1 MASRRYVPV
10 LAAGALLA
18 GVLSACTGG
27 GGDGGIRL
35 GRVERADVSE
45 VVEAP
50 ATVSARATAVLRSP
64 AEGTIARLYVADGDP
79 VDEGDVLAKISS
91 PGAREQLAQALEAD
105 RSASA
110 GGGVPEALDLSEFQ
124 RRTDRTARDGFA
136 AARKIALRIPDLK
149 ERALVLAGI
158 TRAEGQYRTA
168 SAAART
174 AVARL
179 NAGLGS
185 VGATISSITAA
196 QRVQTRAAVRTA
208 RRTVDA
214 LTIKAP
220 FDGIAGLGGPAGGA
234 PGLGDVLDRLP
245 QGARSQAGGLTGLGN
260 LGGGAAKDASAIA
273 AGAPVSGGDAV
284 ITVTDVSTLALTADV
299 DETDV
304 LQVAKGVEAE
314 AEFDAVE
321 GGTYEAEVTGVGV
334 TPKESSGGG
343 VTYKVTLAL
352 GRGALAGGG
361 TAPRPKP
368 GMSAVVNLKVR
379 DVRNVLSVPSSAIVT
394 SGRES
399 VVWAVSDGRA
409 QRRVVGLGAEGDATV
424 QITRGLREGES
435 IVVRGADS
443 VKQGQELGR

>member
-110 GGGVPEALDLSEFQ
+110 GGGVPEGLDLSEFQ

-245 QGARSQAGGLTGLGN
+245 QGAQSQAGGLTGLGN

>member
-1 MASRRYVPV
+1 M

-27 GGDGGIRL
+27 GGDGGVRL

-91 PGAREQLAQALEAD
+91 PGAREQLALALEAD

-110 GGGVPEALDLSEFQ
+110 GGGVPEGLDLSEFQ

-158 TRAEGQYRTA
+158 TRAEGQFRTA
-168 SAAART
+168 AAAART

-260 LGGGAAKDASAIA
+260 LGGGAATDASAIA
-273 AGAPVSGGDAV
+273 ARRTRLGRRRRHHGHGRLHARAHRRRGRDGRPPGRQGRGGRGRVRRRRGRHLRGRGDRGRRHAQGV
-284 ITVTDVSTLALTADV
+284 QRRRRH
-299 DETDV
+299 
-304 LQVAKGVEAE
+304 LQGHPRARARDPRGRRDGPAAE
-314 AEFDAVE
+314 AGHERRGEPEGAGRPERPVGAVVRHRHQRARI
-321 GGTYEAEVTGVGV
+321 GRL
-334 TPKESSGGG
+334 GGG
-343 VTYKVTLAL
+343 GRQGPATRGGP
-352 GRGALAGGG
+352 GRG
-361 TAPRPKP
+361 
-368 GMSAVVNLKVR
+368 
-379 DVRNVLSVPSSAIVT
+379 
-394 SGRES
+394 
-399 VVWAVSDGRA
+399 
-409 QRRVVGLGAEGDATV
+409 GDATV